1 MKWFCSI
8 CCMAVLLA
16 GGINSAEAMP
26 NERINWGFKRSVNH
40 QPPDAGRQLDNL
52 VKKYDAFYLGN
63 TKEKTIYLTFDNG
76 YENGYTPKVL
86 DVLKKHHVTGT
97 FFVTGHFVKEQPDL
111 IKRMSKE
118 GHIIGNHSFHHPDLT
133 TKTGDQIQDELDSV
147 TEAVYNITGKRDNLY
162 LRPPRGVFS
171 EYVLKETKRLGY
183 QTVFWSVAFVDW
195 KVNEQKGKQYAYDH
209 MIKQAHPGAIYL
221 LHTVSKDNSE
231 ALDDAIT
238 DLKKEG
244 YTFKSIDDLMF
255 EKEMKLPRL

>member
-1 MKWFCSI
+1 MHGRFTC
-8 CCMAVLLA
+8 
-16 GGINSAEAMP
+16 GGINSAEAVP
-26 NERINWGFKRSVNH
+26 NERINWGFKRGVNH

-86 DVLKKHHVTGT
+86 DVLKNITSRALFCHGS
-97 FFVTGHFVKEQPDL
+97 FCERAPDL

-195 KVNEQKGKQYAYDH
+195 KVNEQKGNNTP
-209 MIKQAHPGAIYL
+209 MI
-221 LHTVSKDNSE
+221 T
-231 ALDDAIT
+231 
-238 DLKKEG
+238 
-244 YTFKSIDDLMF
+244 
-255 EKEMKLPRL
+255 

>member
-16 GGINSAEAMP
+16 GGINSAEAVP

-183 QTVFWSVAFVDW
+183 QTVF
-195 KVNEQKGKQYAYDH
+195 
-209 MIKQAHPGAIYL
+209 
-221 LHTVSKDNSE
+221 
-231 ALDDAIT
+231 
-238 DLKKEG
+238 
-244 YTFKSIDDLMF
+244 
-255 EKEMKLPRL
+255 